1 MHLLVR
7 ETHALDA
14 AEEAV
19 DLEQPP
25 ADLVVLSF
33 ADSDLA
39 AAAAAHQQLVDD
51 APTLALTHLAR
62 LRHPLSVDLYIQRTI
77 AGARCVVARILG
89 GLGYWRYGA
98 EELAAA
104 CRTHG
109 IPLALLPGDGRDD
122 AALAALGTV
131 DAPLRARLDACMSAG
146 GPAQMQHALALMGWA
161 GGLRDDPGAPPAP
174 LPPFGDHAPA
184 ARPGAGVAAIVF
196 YRAHL
201 LADDIAPVMA
211 LADALAARGLGVRAL
226 HVTTLKDAAASAFVA
241 ERLRQ
246 WRADVVLSCT
256 AFSARRDDAAGTA
269 LDLPGA
275 PVLQTVLCGAGR
287 EAWEASPR
295 GLGQTDLAMQVVLP
309 ELDGRLLAGIVSF
322 KAEAPKRPGSGHTP
336 TTHVPDP
343 EGIAL
348 VADAA
353 AGWCRLA
360 RTARAGR
367 RIAFVLSDYPGEAG
381 QMAHAIGLDTLAS
394 VDAMLSDLAGDGYTV
409 GALPPGGAKAVCTAP
424 AAPTL
429 ALDEYRRLAATLPG
443 GLRAAIEAA
452 WGAPADDPDCRD
464 GWFHHR
470 VLACGNAWIAIQ
482 PARGD
487 GRDAR
492 ADYHDPALPPRHA
505 YVAFYLWLRQVQ
517 DMHALVHVGTHGT
530 LEWLPGKALAP
541 AATDAPAALLRGLP
555 LIYPFIVNNPAEA
568 AVAKRRT
575 TAVTIGHMTPP
586 LRDARLHGGVRE
598 IETLLDEYASADGL
612 DRRRAAHLG
621 REILDRAGAA
631 GLDAECRLDT
641 AATEGERLARLDAY
655 LCDIK
660 ALRIRDGLHVFGRG
674 ADTACATGEQAGL
687 RLALDGRHVPPGPA
701 GAPERARGDIRPT
714 GRNLYTVDP
723 RQIPTRTAVDLARPT
738 ADALIARH
746 MQDHGDWPRRMVL
759 DLWASTTMRTGGED
773 LALALILL
781 GALPEWDAA
790 TGRVIGIEIL
800 PLALLDRPRVDVTLR
815 ISGVFRDAFAHQIGL
830 FDLAVRAVGRRG
842 ESAEDNP
849 LVADEGRAAR
859 IYGPAP
865 GRYGAGVDARI
876 NRGDWLTREDL
887 GRAYLAAGSHAFG
900 DGTGADFAS
909 RVRGADAFVHIQ
921 DHAGT
926 DLLDGPDSAAHIG
939 GFAAAAALM
948 GAAPA
953 LHHLDTSMPEAP
965 RARDVGTELAR
976 IVRGRAANPD
986 WIAGMMRHG
995 YRGAAEIAR
1004 TADVLLAYAA
1014 TLPVRLDRQFDLL
1027 FDATL
1032 GDEDVAAFLH
1042 SANAAAHDAM
1052 LRRFDEAMERG
1063 LWRPR
1068 RNSVRQPTGPAS

>member
-39 AAAAAHQQLVDD
+39 AVAAAYQQPGAG
-51 APTLALTHLAR
+51 APTLGLTNLAR
-62 LRHPLSVDLYIQRTI
+62 LRHPLSVDLYVQRTI
-77 AGARCVVARILG
+77 VGARCVVARILG

-98 EELAAA
+98 EELSAA
-104 CRTHG
+104 CRAHD

-131 DAPLRARLDACMSAG
+131 DAALRARLEVCLSAG
-146 GPAQMQHALALMGWA
+146 GPEQMRHALALMAWA
-161 GGLRDDPGAPPAP
+161 AGLGDDPDTPPAP
-174 LPPFGDHAPA
+174 TPPFGEYAPA
-184 ARPGAGVAAIVF
+184 ARPGETVAAIVF

-201 LADDIAPVMA
+201 LADDIAPIAA

-226 HVTTLKDAAASAFVA
+226 YVATLKEPAASAFVA
-241 ERLRQ
+241 ERLRH
-246 WRADVVLSCT
+246 WGAGIVLSCT
-256 AFSARRDDAAGTA
+256 AFSARRDDGAGTA
-269 LDLPGA
+269 LDAHGA
-275 PVLQTVLCGAGR
+275 PVLQTVLCAGGKD
-287 EAWEASPR
+287 AWEASPR

-322 KAEAPKRPGSGHTP
+322 KAAALPRAGSGHAP
-336 TTHVPDP
+336 ATHVPDTD
-343 EGIAL
+343 GISL

-360 RTARAGR
+360 RTARDDR
-367 RIAFVLSDYPGEAG
+367 RIAFVLSDYPGNAG
-381 QMAHAIGLDTLAS
+381 QTAHAIGLDTLAS
-394 VDAMLSDLAGDGYTV
+394 VEAMLSDLAEDGYTV
-409 GALPPGGAKAVCTAP
+409 GELPGGAAALCVAP
-424 AAPTL
+424 AAPSL
-429 ALDEYRRLAATLPG
+429 ALDDYGHLAAALPA

-452 WGAPADDPDCRD
+452 WGAPADDPDCHG

-470 VLACGNAWIAIQ
+470 MLSSGNAWIAIQ
-482 PARGD
+482 PPRGD

-492 ADYHDPALPPRHA
+492 ADYHDPTLPPRHA
-505 YVAFYLWLRQVQ
+505 YVAFYLWLRHVL
-517 DMHALVHVGTHGT
+517 DVHAIVHVGTHGT

-541 AATDAPAALLRGLP
+541 AAADAPAALLRGVP
-555 LIYPFIVNNPAEA
+555 LVYPFIVNNPAEA

-586 LRDARLHGGVRE
+586 LADARLHGAVRE
-598 IETLLDEYASADGL
+598 IETLLDEYATADGL

-631 GLDAECRLDT
+631 GLDVECRLDE
-641 AATEGERLARLDAY
+641 AQTEGDRLAQLDAY

-660 ALRIRDGLHVFGRG
+660 ALRIRDGLHIYGRG
-674 ADTACATGEQAGL
+674 PDPACALGERAGL
-687 RLALDGRHVPPGPA
+687 RAALDGQHVAPGPA
-701 GAPERARGDIRPT
+701 GAPERARADVRPT

-723 RQIPTRTAVDLARPT
+723 RLIPTRTAMDLARPT

-746 MQDHGDWPRRMVL
+746 MQDHGDWPRQIVL
-759 DLWASTTMRTGGED
+759 DLWASTTTRTGGED

-781 GALPEWDAA
+781 GAQPEWDAA
-790 TGRVIGIEIL
+790 TGRVTGIEIL

-815 ISGVFRDAFAHQIGL
+815 ISGVFRDAFAHQIAL
-830 FDLAVRAVGRRG
+830 FNLAVRTIGRRG
-842 ESAEDNP
+842 EAADDNP
-849 LVADEGRAAR
+849 LVTDGGRTAR

-865 GRYGAGVDARI
+865 GCYGTGVDARI
-876 NRGDWLTREDL
+876 ARGDWSVREDL
-887 GRAYLAAGSHAFG
+887 GQAYLAAGSHAFG
-900 DGTGADFAS
+900 DSADADFAG
-909 RVRGADAFVHIQ
+909 RVRDADAFVHIQ

-926 DLLDGPDSAAHIG
+926 DLLDGMDSAAHIG

-948 GAAPA
+948 GATPA

-965 RARDVGTELAR
+965 RVRDAGAELAR

-1004 TADVLLAYAA
+1004 TVDVLLAYAA

-1027 FDATL
+1027 FDATV
-1032 GDEDVAAFLH
+1032 GDDDVAAFLR
-1042 SANAAAHDAM
+1042 SANEAAHDAM
-1052 LRRFDEAMERG
+1052 RQRFDEAIERG

-1068 RNSVRQPTGPAS
+1068 RNSVRQHMDPAS